1 MTGTRAA
8 LYSPPL
14 LALAVELARYPLDP
28 ASTSI
33 AEVRSRTCGST
44 LRLACDVDGEGAV
57 SHVGLQV
64 SACAVGQASAAIFAS
79 QVAGRDAVMLAQAM
93 QEIEDWL
100 AGEGPLPG
108 WPRFE
113 LLAPALPHKG
123 RHEAILLPWRAALL
137 ALSKAPAPR

>member
-8 LYSPPL
+8 LYSPPM

-28 ASTSI
+28 ASTSV
-33 AEVRSRTCGST
+33 AEIRSRTCGST
-44 LRLACDVDGEGAV
+44 LRLACNVDDGGAITQL
-57 SHVGLQV
+57 GLQV

-79 QVAGRDAVMLAQAM
+79 QAVGRDAADLEQAAQG
-93 QEIEDWL
+93 IEDWL
-100 AGEGPLPG
+100 AGKGPQPD

-113 LLAPALPHKG
+113 MLEPALPHTG
-123 RHEAILLPWRAALL
+123 RHEAILLPWRAARE